1 MAWEA
6 RAQTVALTFR
16 KAGKMDDPANPSST
30 PWAAPPTAKERN
42 AVQHAVTALLDE
54 LAPEKAL
61 TRAGEH
67 PVAVEQHR
75 LPSGCILQGAHAA
88 VSVSWYPDA
97 GEETAFGELDVVVWH
112 GVVSR
117 RGAPP
122 RREGATIVGE
132 LTLRPVEDSP
142 GVFVWRAADGKMYD
156 TDALAAKCLALLDAQ
171 MDTETGS
178 GL

>member
-1 MAWEA
+1 
-6 RAQTVALTFR
+6 
-16 KAGKMDDPANPSST
+16 MDDPANSSPT

-61 TRAGEH
+61 TRTGQQ
-67 PVAVEQHR
+67 PVPVEQFR
-75 LPSGCILQGAHAA
+75 LPTGCILQGPNAA
-88 VSVSWYPDA
+88 VSVSWYPDS
-97 GEETAFGELDVVVWH
+97 GEESAFGELDVVVWR

-132 LTLRPVEDSP
+132 MALRPVESSP
-142 GVFVWRAADGKMYD
+142 GVFAWRAATGETYD
-156 TDALAAKCLALLDAQ
+156 TDALASKCLALLAEQLD
-171 MDTETGS
+171 DGVSSSE
-178 GL
+178 